1 MGENMATGKID
12 ENFVELPLGEANP
25 DGESRLENNVGLTLR
40 VEDEK
45 VIVDQVGFDSPAEKA
60 KIDFDWQI
68 TVVELPNDR
77 LPKEVFWI
85 PALGL
90 LGLIIVVQRRRR
102 KIEEGA

>member
-1 MGENMATGKID
+1 
-12 ENFVELPLGEANP
+12 
-25 DGESRLENNVGLTLR
+25 
-40 VEDEK
+40 
-45 VIVDQVGFDSPAEKA
+45 
-60 KIDFDWQI
+60 
-68 TVVELPNDR
+68 LPNDR

>member
-1 MGENMATGKID
+1 MGDAD
-12 ENFVELPLGEANP
+12 S
-25 DGESRLENNVGLTLR
+25 DGVSRLENNVGLTLR

-45 VIVDQVGFDSPAEKA
+45 VIVDQVGFDSPAAKA

-68 TVVELPNDR
+68 VMVELPNDR